1 MKAPLNWIKDYVD
14 INVGVKEYADRMTMS
29 GSKVEGYEKIYDGM
43 INVIVGRVTEIIKH
57 VNADKL
63 MVCRVETGNGTITVV
78 TGAKNVK
85 SGDLVPVA
93 LDGAMLPDGEEIR
106 RGSIRGVVSEGMF
119 CSLKELGLTAADY
132 PEACGDGIF
141 ILSNDCI
148 MGQDIRD
155 ALDLRDDVVEFEI
168 TPNRSDC
175 LSIRGLALESAVT
188 LNEGYRPPVTELI
201 EEGRSAEDYICVE
214 IKDSDLCPAYI
225 ARVCTDVSIMPSPA
239 WMRKRLRNAGI
250 RPINNVVDITNYVM
264 LEYGQPM
271 HAFDIEYIH
280 GRKITVRR
288 AFCNETIRTLDQV
301 DRYLDTDDLV
311 IADDEKVI
319 ALAGIMG
326 GANSEI
332 KDSTYTVVFESAN
345 FEPSHIRITSKK
357 VGLRTESS
365 MRFEKGLDPMNT
377 VLAADRACQLMEA
390 IGAGKVCKRRI
401 GSEPRFDVK
410 KRIAFRPDKINSI
423 LGTHISREQMAK
435 TLSALRFEINEMTVV
450 PPSFRMDI
458 NIEED
463 VAEEV
468 ARFFDYNS
476 IKPTLPQSTVSGAG
490 QRTRIQ
496 KIRKLVRDHL
506 TSFGYYEAC
515 TYSFNS
521 PKIYAKL
528 NMKDEKAVRIKN
540 PLGEDFSVMRTT
552 TYDGIL
558 RSLSINFNRRV
569 KAASLFEL
577 SKIYI
582 PTEEDRLPSELEKI
596 TLGAYGDY
604 GFYDLKGA
612 FEGLADQLGI
622 RDMEYV
628 THSNDT
634 TFHPGRCAKIFIAG
648 EECGIIGQIHPIVSK
663 NYELPREAV
672 LGIIDFTVICKNVVI
687 DRKYTKLPRYPSVNR
702 DVAVVLDSSIE
713 AAGVEKAIRQ
723 AGGDNLESLVL
734 FDVYKGEKIGPDN
747 KSLAYSLTWRDKDK
761 TLSDDDISLPMDRI
775 LKKLKDEFGAELR
788 QV

>member
-1 MKAPLNWIKDYVD
+1 
-14 INVGVKEYADRMTMS
+14 MTMS
-29 GSKVEGYEKIYDGM
+29 GSKVEGYEKIFDGM
-43 INVIVGRVTEIIKH
+43 INVIVGRVKEIKKH
-57 VNADKL
+57 GNADKL
-63 MVCRVETGNGTITVV
+63 MVCMVDTGNDTITVV

-85 SGDLVPVA
+85 AGDIVPVA
-93 LDGAMLPDGEEIR
+93 LDGALLPDGERI
-106 RGSIRGVVSEGMF
+106 IRGNIRGIVSEGMF

-132 PEACGDGIF
+132 PEACDDGIF
-141 ILSNDCI
+141 ILPNDCI
-148 MGQDIRD
+148 TGQDIRD
-155 ALDLRDDVVEFEI
+155 ALALREDVVEFEI

-188 LNEGYRPPVTELI
+188 LNEAYKPPVTELM
-201 EEGRSAEDYICVE
+201 ESGKSAKDYIDVE
-214 IKDSDLCPAYI
+214 IKDSVLCPAYI
-225 ARVCTDVSIMPSPA
+225 ARVCTDVDIRPSPA

-288 AFCNETIRTLDQV
+288 AYRNEKIQTLDQA
-301 DRYLDTDDLV
+301 DRNLDTDDLV

-332 KDSTYTVVFESAN
+332 NDATNVVVFESAN
-345 FEPSHIRITSKK
+345 FEPDCIRMTSKK
-357 VGLRTESS
+357 IGLRTESS
-365 MRFEKGLDPMNT
+365 LRFEKGLDPMNT

-390 IGAGKVCKRRI
+390 IGAGKVCKGRI
-401 GSEPRFDVK
+401 GNGPKSDIK

-423 LGTHISREQMAK
+423 LGTCISREQMAK
-435 TLSALRFEINEMTVV
+435 TLSALKFEINEMTVV

-463 VAEEV
+463 LAEEV

-476 IKPTLPQSTVSGAG
+476 ITPTLPQSTVSGAG
-490 QRTRIQ
+490 QRTRVQ
-496 KIRKLVRDHL
+496 KIRKFVRDHL
-506 TSFGYYEAC
+506 TAFGYYEAC

-528 NMKDEKAVRIKN
+528 NMKDEKAIRIMN

-558 RSLSINFNRRV
+558 RSLAINFNRRV
-569 KAASLFEL
+569 KTASLFEL

-596 TLGAYGDY
+596 TLGAYGEH

-612 FEGLADQLGI
+612 IEGLADQLGI
-622 RDMEYV
+622 KDMEFM
-628 THSNDT
+628 TQSNDT

-648 EECGIIGQIHPIVSK
+648 KECGVIGQIHPIVSK
-663 NYELPREAV
+663 NYELPRETV
-672 LGIIDFTVICKNVVI
+672 LGVVDFAVICDNAVI
-687 DRKYTKLPRYPSVNR
+687 DRQYTKLPRYPSVNR
-702 DVAVVLDSSIE
+702 DVAVVLDNSIE

-723 AGGDNLESLVL
+723 AGGANLESLML

-761 TLSDDDISLPMDRI
+761 TLTDDDISLPMDRI